1 MSRLFWKFFIVIW
14 IAQIIGTM
22 SVMVAVKL
30 KHRLEKDGRP
40 DVTEAYPA
48 NLLIE
53 SAAATLQYGGPTAL
67 RKLME
72 NTARHRLVAVDE
84 NNRELLGRTVDP
96 AALRR
101 AHDESRQ
108 RENGDDVRRIKIA
121 DGHSYLLFIDALEKM
136 AGPTKSTDYRPPHG
150 AKLLPMEPFVAHL
163 VASLIV
169 AALLAHYLSRPIRSL
184 RSAFQAAASGNLEVG
199 VANAVERRQDE
210 LADLLREFD
219 HMAAQLHALMNAQ
232 RRLLHDVSH
241 EVRSPLARM
250 QAAIGLARQQ
260 PIKTEDMLGRIDREI
275 MRIDRL
281 IGELLTLSRLET
293 TEIGEINEDVYIDE
307 IFEDIVDSARFEAES
322 KGKRFR
328 FSGEAGVIVKGSPE
342 LLHRAIEN
350 VVRNA
355 IKHSY
360 EDSAVSVEAK
370 TDSAT
375 GMLKI
380 SISDNGPGVPD
391 AELDS
396 IFKPFF
402 RGGKADSNA
411 GGHGLGLAIA
421 RRIIEAHHGSIQAF
435 NLSTRGLCVEIAV
448 PFFRRRLSGDS

>member
-22 SVMVAVKL
+22 SVMVVVKL
-30 KHRLEKDGRP
+30 KHRLEKDDRP
-40 DVTEAYPA
+40 VATEAYPTS
-48 NLLIE
+48 LLIE
-53 SAAATLQYGGPTAL
+53 SAAATLQYGGPAAL

-72 NTARHRLVAVDE
+72 NPARHRLVAVDE

-96 AALRR
+96 AALQR
-101 AHDESRQ
+101 AHEESRQ
-108 RENGDDVRRIKIA
+108 RVNADDVRRIKIA
-121 DGHSYLLFIDALEKM
+121 DGHSYLLFIDALEKV
-136 AGPTKSTDYRPPHG
+136 AGPMKDTGRRPPHG
-150 AKLLPMEPFVAHL
+150 AKLLPIEPLVAHL

-199 VANAVERRQDE
+199 VANAVEKRQDE

-219 HMAAQLHALMNAQ
+219 RMAAQLRALMDAQ

-260 PIKTEDMLGRIDREI
+260 PKKTENMLGRIDGEI

-293 TEIGEINEDVYIDE
+293 TEIAKINEDVFIDE
-307 IFEDIVDSARFEAES
+307 VFEDIVDSAQFEAES
-322 KGKRFR
+322 KGKKFR
-328 FSGEAGVIVKGSPE
+328 FSGEPGVIIKGSPE

-360 EDSAVSVEAK
+360 EDSAISVEAK
-370 TDSAT
+370 TDSSSD
-375 GMLKI
+375 MLKI

-402 RGGKADSNA
+402 RGSKADSNA

-421 RRIIEAHHGSIQAF
+421 RRIIEAHNGRIRAF
-435 NLSTRGLCVEIAV
+435 NLSTGGLCVEIAV
-448 PFFRRRLSGDS
+448 PVSRRS

>member
-219 HMAAQLHALMNAQ
+219 RMAAQLRALMDAQ

>member
-1 MSRLFWKFFIVIW
+1 
-14 IAQIIGTM
+14 
-22 SVMVAVKL
+22 
-30 KHRLEKDGRP
+30 
-40 DVTEAYPA
+40 
-48 NLLIE
+48 
-53 SAAATLQYGGPTAL
+53 
-67 RKLME
+67 
-72 NTARHRLVAVDE
+72 
-84 NNRELLGRTVDP
+84 
-96 AALRR
+96 
-101 AHDESRQ
+101 
-108 RENGDDVRRIKIA
+108 
-121 DGHSYLLFIDALEKM
+121 
-136 AGPTKSTDYRPPHG
+136 
-150 AKLLPMEPFVAHL
+150 MEPFVAHL

-219 HMAAQLHALMNAQ
+219 RMAAQLRALMDAQ

-260 PIKTEDMLGRIDREI
+260 PKKTEDMLGRIDREI